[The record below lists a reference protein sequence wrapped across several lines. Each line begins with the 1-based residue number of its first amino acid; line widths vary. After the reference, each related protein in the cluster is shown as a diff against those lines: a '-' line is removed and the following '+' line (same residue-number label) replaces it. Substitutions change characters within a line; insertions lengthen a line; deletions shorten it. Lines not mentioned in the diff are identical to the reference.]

1 MKYRRYRWKSLYRWA
16 DNIIM
21 NQLHLYASDIDLFTS
36 YSFPKSEW
44 LVATWEITFALIK
57 YCKLKN
63 YDMKIGLYAEIVVH
77 KNYRLQG
84 LNHIKAF
91 KYSKHRPPN
100 IVLYKVTEKI
110 IDYESS
116 VYLEDISSIL
126 GIKAWLNHS
135 PGDYTNVFTI
145 YFENIY
151 LNKKQKQRL
160 QEMGNFIDFR

>member
-63 YDMKIGLYAEIVVH
+63 YDMKIEDMREVIYHRYRMSYEIKQINDKKRKRIFVV
-77 KNYRLQG
+77 
-84 LNHIKAF
+84 
-91 KYSKHRPPN
+91 
-100 IVLYKVTEKI
+100 
-110 IDYESS
+110 
-116 VYLEDISSIL
+116 
-126 GIKAWLNHS
+126 
-135 PGDYTNVFTI
+135 
-145 YFENIY
+145 
-151 LNKKQKQRL
+151 
-160 QEMGNFIDFR
+160 